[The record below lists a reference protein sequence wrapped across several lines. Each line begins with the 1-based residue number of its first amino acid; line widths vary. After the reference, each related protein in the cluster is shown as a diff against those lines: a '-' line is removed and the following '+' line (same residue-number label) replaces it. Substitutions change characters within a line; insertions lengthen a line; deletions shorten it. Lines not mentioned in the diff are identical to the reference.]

1 MCWNLASCSRRR
13 AIWPCLSDGQVEF
26 WLLSLTPFSLLTHC
40 YLRTR
45 ESILVPTFFV
55 PCSCF
60 CLKVLVVCS
69 LLFCCLL
76 LFPCIPIYDWVL
88 ATVWCHHRPYF
99 SSIACLGTWL
109 PILKVPEL
117 AQLHDAQI
125 TGKRV
130 LVFLFFIFFKQYP
143 DCAMIWSKCSLF
155 FDPCNTP
162 HSSPIMNSST

>member
-1 MCWNLASCSRRR
+1 MYQEYCVKVITEKTAMLANVVKSWLMQSKASNLALL
-13 AIWPCLSDGQVEF
+13 IWWPGRILAS
-26 WLLSLTPFSLLTHC
+26 LSLTPLSLLTHC

-55 PCSCF
+55 SCF

-69 LLFCCLL
+69 LLSCCLL

-117 AQLHDAQI
+117 AHFYDAQI
-125 TGKRV
+125 TGKCV
-130 LVFLFFIFFKQYP
+130 LVFFF
-143 DCAMIWSKCSLF
+143 
-155 FDPCNTP
+155 
-162 HSSPIMNSST
+162 